1 MDEFPLFRVPAA
13 LPAIADAT
21 RDIRFVFASNLEFGP
36 LLRMLAASK
45 PGGRL
50 LELGTGTGV
59 GACWLLDGMDA
70 AARLVSVERNA
81 DTQAIARKH
90 LGGDPRVTFVT
101 GDGGEF
107 LRGEPAASY
116 DLVFA
121 DGGPGKTS
129 GLELALRLLRPGA
142 IYIGDDLRPHL
153 LQDDG
158 RAVRVRQFEEAIM
171 AHPDLAAVRL
181 DWSSGIV
188 LATRRA

>member
-1 MDEFPLFRVPAA
+1 MDTFQGIRVPAA
-13 LPAIADAT
+13 LPAIANAT
-21 RDIRFVFASNLEFGP
+21 REIRFVFASNLEFGP

-59 GACWLLDGMDA
+59 GTCWLLDGMDA
-70 AARLVSVERNA
+70 SARLVSVERNA

-101 GDGGEF
+101 GDGSEF
-107 LRGEPAASY
+107 LQSAPAASY

-121 DGGPGKTS
+121 DGGPGKLRGTD
-129 GLELALRLLRPGA
+129 LALRLLRPGG

-153 LQDDG
+153 LQEDG
-158 RAVRVRQFEEAIM
+158 RAPRVRAFEEAIM
-171 AHPDLAAVRL
+171 ARDDLAAVKL
-181 DWSSGIV
+181 DWSSGVV